1 MEKTKEQMHKQRNDV
16 IENILEE
23 LKREYGNEDFSCV
36 ISVNDGVGTAT
47 MCYGSAINLACNLE
61 SIEENDALA
70 KIKDLVQILK
80 GMSEFKND

>member
-1 MEKTKEQMHKQRNDV
+1 
-16 IENILEE
+16 
-23 LKREYGNEDFSCV
+23 
-36 ISVNDGVGTAT
+36 